1 LPAYDLQDRTQVAR
15 QSRQNCENPCRGI
28 IFAMRKA
35 IVTLLV
41 FAAGCAGIAPS
52 PSTEVFTHGVAAGDM
67 RNTSVILWT
76 RTAGPEML
84 TPEIATKTTFED
96 PIRLA
101 PAGTTAES
109 DFTTKRVVSRLREG
123 TKYYYRFVT
132 DKGVASPTGTFTMP
146 YGPGDRSPVRMAF
159 TGDADWRWKPYPLLA
174 PLTREP
180 LDFFFFLGD
189 LVYEFADVD
198 AKTAVEDLAGY
209 RLKYRENREPRP
221 GSPSGMVPMRDLYG
235 AFGQYSV
242 IDNHEVA
249 YSHASFAGAP
259 PYPEGGAAYQGTFVN
274 RTPGFYERLRAY
286 REYQPVREEIHPR
299 TGDARTDGTNRL
311 YRSYTW
317 GANVEL
323 IVLDTRS
330 YRDARLKGSEDSMAA
345 SCTRTML
352 GATQMKWLQDT
363 LGQAQ
368 RRRAKWKVIVTS
380 SPIQEFGGPSQ
391 VVADV
396 DGVKTWAGNY
406 RCERNRILAF
416 IDANGIDNVV
426 FLTTDYHFTAVNDLW
441 YETDPGERKSPR
453 KRARNAF
460 EIMTGP
466 LGAINGPVPYGR
478 NVNVQGLS
486 RADAERRMLAVWNGD
501 EPDAD
506 GKRMGLRQAGL
517 APLER
522 VSFLTFT
529 YALLTFTETELQV
542 QVKGIPAIPDPKR
555 LLEPASLAQY
565 ESEKAQDVLHFS
577 VTAR

>member
-1 LPAYDLQDRTQVAR
+1 LHGGRDKIVKVGD
-15 QSRQNCENPCRGI
+15 RGI
-28 IFAMRKA
+28 IGAMRKA
-35 IVTLLV
+35 LLSLLV

-52 PSTEVFTHGVAAGDM
+52 PSTDVFTHGVAAGDM
-67 RNTSVILWT
+67 RAASAILWT
-76 RTAGPEML
+76 RTARAEML
-84 TPEIATKTTFED
+84 TPEVSTKPTFED

-101 PAGTTAES
+101 PAATTSES
-109 DFTTKRVVSRLREG
+109 DFTTKRAVSRLAEG
-123 TKYYYRFVT
+123 TRYYYRFVT
-132 DKGVASPTGTFTMP
+132 DKGVASPTGTFTVP
-146 YGPGDRSPVRMAF
+146 YGANDRSPVRMAF

-174 PLTREP
+174 SLAREP
-180 LDFFFFLGD
+180 VDFFLFLGD
-189 LVYEFADVD
+189 LVYEYADIE
-198 AKTAVEDLAGY
+198 ARTAVEDLAGY
-209 RLKYRENREPRP
+209 RMKYRENREPRP
-221 GSPSGMVPMRDLYG
+221 GSPSGMVPMRDLYA

-242 IDNHEVA
+242 IDNHDVA
-249 YSHASFAGAP
+249 YSHANFGDAP
-259 PYPEGGAAYQGTFVN
+259 PYPEGGAVHQGGFVN
-274 RTPGFYERLRAY
+274 KTSGFYDRLRAY
-286 REYQPVREEIHPR
+286 REYQPVREEVHPR

-311 YRSYTW
+311 YRSYAW

-330 YRDARLKGSEDSMAA
+330 YRDARLKGSEDSMAS

-396 DGVKTWAGNY
+396 DGVKSWAGNY

-416 IDANGIDNVV
+416 IDASAIDNVV
-426 FLTTDYHFTAVNDLW
+426 FVTTDYHFTTVNDLY
-441 YETDPGERKSPR
+441 YETDPGNRKSER
-453 KRARNAF
+453 KRARNAL

-478 NVNVQGLS
+478 KVDVTGLS
-486 RADAERRMLAVWNGD
+486 REQAQRRMLDVWNGD

-506 GKRMGLRQAGL
+506 GKRMGLKQAGL
-517 APLER
+517 PPLEK

-529 YALLTFTETELQV
+529 YAVLTFTEKDLQV
-542 QVKGIPAIPDPKR
+542 QVKGIPAVQDPKQ
-555 LLEPASLAQY
+555 LLDPAALAAY
-565 ESEKAQDVLHFS
+565 EGQKPDEVLRFS
-577 VTAR
+577 VPAR